1 MMQRLTD
8 GYRRLRGLSWPAGY
22 PIAQFPNPPLIIGLA
37 ALGARYLAT
46 GAVADVLAAV
56 GYVFIAIWAYLE
68 LTAGVNMFRRALGL
82 AGLAYIVVII
92 AQRFGA

>member
-1 MMQRLTD
+1 MQRITHA
-8 GYRRLRGLSWPAGY
+8 YRRLRGLSWPAAY
-22 PIAQFPNPPLIIGLA
+22 PIAQFPNPPLIIGLV

-46 GAVADVLAAV
+46 GSVADVLAAI
-56 GYVFIAIWAYLE
+56 GYVFIAVWAYLE

-82 AGLAYIVVII
+82 AGLAYIVIVI

>member
-1 MMQRLTD
+1 MQRFTD
-8 GYRRLRGLSWPAGY
+8 GYRDLRGLSWPASY

-37 ALGARYLAT
+37 ALGARYVAT
-46 GAVADVLAAV
+46 GAVADLLAAL

-68 LTAGVNMFRRALGL
+68 LTARVNMFRRALGL
-82 AGLAYIVVII
+82 AGLAYIVVTI

>member
-1 MMQRLTD
+1 MMQRLID
-8 GYRRLRGLSWPAGY
+8 GYRHLRGLSWPTGY

-56 GYVFIAIWAYLE
+56 GYLFIAIWAYLE

-82 AGLAYIVVII
+82 AGLAYIVVIV
-92 AQRFGA
+92 AQRFGV